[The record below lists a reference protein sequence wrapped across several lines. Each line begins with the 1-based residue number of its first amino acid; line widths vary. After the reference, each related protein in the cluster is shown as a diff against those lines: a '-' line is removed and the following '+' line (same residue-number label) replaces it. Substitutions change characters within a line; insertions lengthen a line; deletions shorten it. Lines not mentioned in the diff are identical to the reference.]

1 MNKHEELKQKQAR
14 MVELRTIMASSDA
27 HAAKCAKLGKKF
39 QTQYPEDYAAYVAAN
54 EEYQAVE
61 QRVKELEFEIS
72 LEEEPTSEATVEE
85 PAATAEGENTESAET
100 DNPEAS
106 EEE

>member
-1 MNKHEELKQKQAR
+1 
-14 MVELRTIMASSDA
+14 MVELLTIMASSDT

-72 LEEEPTSEATVEE
+72 LEEEPTSEATMEE
-85 PAATAEGENTESAET
+85 PAATAEGENTESVET

>member
-1 MNKHEELKQKQAR
+1 MNKQEELKQKQAR
-14 MVELRTIMASSDA
+14 MVELLTIMASSDA
-27 HAAKCAKLGKKF
+27 HAAKCAKLGKNF

-54 EEYQAVE
+54 EEYQTVE

-72 LEEEPTSEATVEE
+72 LEDEEPMGEMEQPEE
-85 PAATAEGENTESAET
+85 TEK
-100 DNPEAS
+100 